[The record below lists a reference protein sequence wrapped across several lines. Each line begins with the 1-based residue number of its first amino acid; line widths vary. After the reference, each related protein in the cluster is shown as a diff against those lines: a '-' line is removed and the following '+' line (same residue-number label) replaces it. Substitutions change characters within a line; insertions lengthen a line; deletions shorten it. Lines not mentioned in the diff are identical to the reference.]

1 MAKVIVKKKSKNE
14 IRECCFFFTI
24 LTVILKT
31 DAEVQEHVMQLL

>member
-1 MAKVIVKKKSKNE
+1 MKYESV
-14 IRECCFFFTI
+14 FFFTI